1 MPKER
6 IVSAMV
12 GDIGRS
18 MSNRRRSVA
27 ADPSSPPCLEVRNL
41 GFHGMVKN
49 VSFTVSAGEC
59 VGLTGLAGS
68 GKEVV
73 GDAIA
78 GLVRPSAGEILVG
91 GRRLPLG
98 RVSAAQSLGVGYV
111 PRDRRR
117 RGLLPQLSVAENITR
132 TIANRLGLAGLIF
145 PPDLDS
151 HPMRP
156 FQPLTMS

>member
-59 VGLTGLAGS
+59 VGLTGFAGA

-78 GLVRPSAGEILVG
+78 GLVRPSPGEILVG
-91 GRRLPLG
+91 GRSFALG
-98 RVSAAQSLGVGYV
+98 PGAAAPSVGVGLV
-111 PRDRRR
+111 P
-117 RGLLPQLSVAENITR
+117 
-132 TIANRLGLAGLIF
+132 
-145 PPDLDS
+145 
-151 HPMRP
+151 
-156 FQPLTMS
+156 

>member
-1 MPKER
+1 MQLRQSGVAFLYISHYLQEIYEVCNSVTVLRDGEVVANGSLADMPKER

-59 VGLTGLAGS
+59 VRLTGFARAGK
-68 GKEVV
+68 GVV
-73 GDAIA
+73 ADAIP

-91 GRRLPLG
+91 GRRLPFG
-98 RVSAAQSLGVGYV
+98 RGSAGPSL
-111 PRDRRR
+111 
-117 RGLLPQLSVAENITR
+117 
-132 TIANRLGLAGLIF
+132 RLGYLLH
-145 PPDLDS
+145 DL
-151 HPMRP
+151 R
-156 FQPLTMS
+156 Q